1 MSTKE
6 LAKAVRRLR
15 ELEAEAAPQ
24 LGGEIDALKEQI
36 KAEMAVRDVDEM
48 QAGVFRVRW
57 TSVQSTRLDSAAF
70 REAMPELYDRFARK
84 IETRRFTVT

>member
-6 LAKAVRRLR
+6 LTKAVRRLR
-15 ELEAEAAPQ
+15 ELEAEAAQ

-36 KAEMAVRDVDEM
+36 KAEMTARDVDEM

-57 TSVQSTRLDSAAF
+57 PAVQRTRFDSAAF

>member
-6 LAKAVRRLR
+6 LTKTVRRLR
-15 ELEAEAAPQ
+15 ELETEAAQ

-36 KAEMAVRDVDEM
+36 KAEMTARDVDEM

-57 TSVQSTRLDSAAF
+57 TAVQSTRFDSAAF
-70 REAMPELYDRFARK
+70 REAMPELYDQFTRK
-84 IETRRFTVT
+84 IETRRFTVA

>member
-6 LAKAVRRLR
+6 LTKTVRRLR
-15 ELEAEAAPQ
+15 ELETEAAQ

-36 KAEMAVRDVDEM
+36 KAELTVRDVDEM

-57 TSVQSTRLDSAAF
+57 TAVQRTRLDSAAF

-84 IETRRFTVT
+84 IETHRFTVT

>member
-15 ELEAEAAPQ
+15 ELEAEAAQ

-36 KAEMAVRDVDEM
+36 KAEMAARDVDEM
-48 QAGVFRVRW
+48 QTGVFRVRW
-57 TSVQSTRLDSAAF
+57 TAVQSTRFDSAAF
-70 REAMPELYDRFARK
+70 RGAMPELYDRFTRK
-84 IETRRFTVT
+84 IETRRFTVA

>member
-6 LAKAVRRLR
+6 MTKAVRRLR
-15 ELEAEAAPQ
+15 ELEAEAAQ
-24 LGGEIDALKEQI
+24 LADQIDTLKEQI
-36 KAEMAVRDVDEM
+36 KAEMAVRDMDEM

-57 TSVQSTRLDSAAF
+57 TAVQSTRLDSAAF

>member
-15 ELEAEAAPQ
+15 ELEAEAAQ
-24 LGGEIDALKEQI
+24 LADQIDTLKEQI
-36 KAEMAVRDVDEM
+36 KAEMAVRDVNEL

-57 TSVQSTRLDSAAF
+57 TAVQSTRFDSAAF
-70 REAMPELYDRFARK
+70 REAMPELYDRFTRK
-84 IETRRFTVT
+84 IETRRFTVA

>member
-6 LAKAVRRLR
+6 LAKTVRRLR
-15 ELEAEAAPQ
+15 ELEAEAAQ

-36 KAEMAVRDVDEM
+36 KAEMTARDVDEM

-57 TSVQSTRLDSAAF
+57 TAVQNTRFDSAAF
-70 REAMPELYDRFARK
+70 RESMPELYDRFARK

>member
-15 ELEAEAAPQ
+15 ELEAEAAQ

-36 KAEMAVRDVDEM
+36 KAEMAARDVDEM
-48 QAGVFRVRW
+48 QTGVFRVRW
-57 TSVQSTRLDSAAF
+57 TAVQSTRFDNAAF
-70 REAMPELYDRFARK
+70 RKAMPELYDRFTRK
-84 IETRRFTVT
+84 IETRRFTVA

>member
-15 ELEAEAAPQ
+15 ELEAEAAQ

-36 KAEMAVRDVDEM
+36 KAEMAARDVDEM
-48 QAGVFRVRW
+48 QTGVFHVRW
-57 TSVQSTRLDSAAF
+57 TAVQSTRFDSAAF
-70 REAMPELYDRFARK
+70 RKAMPELYDRFTRK
-84 IETRRFTVT
+84 IETRRFTVA